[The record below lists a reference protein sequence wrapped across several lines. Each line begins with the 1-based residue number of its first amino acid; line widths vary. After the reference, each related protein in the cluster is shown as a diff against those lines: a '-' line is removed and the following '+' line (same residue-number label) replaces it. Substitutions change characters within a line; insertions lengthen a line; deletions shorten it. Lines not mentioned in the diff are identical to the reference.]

1 MPKSRESKKNKPKSS
16 KKNEA
21 NGGKS
26 PQKKDNLKDL
36 KKQIESMDDKYL
48 RLKAE
53 FDNFRRR
60 KSEEISKILLYDGEN
75 ILKSFLPI
83 FDDLQRMMT
92 ASEGSGKET
101 QKQSI
106 KEGLSMV
113 NNKLDRFLDNND
125 IKRFGIIGDLVDP
138 ELHDAMMTKY
148 DESKDENTILDVFES
163 GFTYRDKVIRHAK
176 VIVNKK

>member
-1 MPKSRESKKNKPKSS
+1 
-16 KKNEA
+16 
-21 NGGKS
+21 
-26 PQKKDNLKDL
+26 
-36 KKQIESMDDKYL
+36 
-48 RLKAE
+48 
-53 FDNFRRR
+53 
-60 KSEEISKILLYDGEN
+60 
-75 ILKSFLPI
+75 
-83 FDDLQRMMT
+83 MMT

>member
-1 MPKSRESKKNKPKSS
+1 MSKNSTPKKNKPKTS

-21 NGGKS
+21 NGRKS

-36 KKQIESMDDKYL
+36 KKKIELMEDKYL

-60 KSEEISKILLYDGEN
+60 KSDEISKILLYDGEN

-83 FDDLQRMMT
+83 FDDLQRMIA
-92 ASEGSGKET
+92 ASELSGKET
-101 QKQSI
+101 PKQSI

-113 NNKLDRFLDNND
+113 NSKLDKFLDNND
-125 IKRFGIIGDLVDP
+125 IKRFGIVGDLVDP
-138 ELHDAMMTKY
+138 ELHDAMMAKY

-163 GFTYRDKVIRHAK
+163 GFTYRDKVVRHAK

>member
-1 MPKSRESKKNKPKSS
+1 MSKSSTPKKNSPKTSKKNK
-16 KKNEA
+16 A
-21 NGGKS
+21 NGVKS
-26 PQKKDNLKDL
+26 PQKKENLKDL
-36 KKQIESMDDKYL
+36 KKQIDLLEDKYL

-83 FDDLQRMMT
+83 FDDLQRT
-92 ASEGSGKET
+92 IAASERTSGKNPKE
-101 QKQSI
+101 SI

-113 NNKLDRFLDNND
+113 NNKLEKFLENNN
-125 IKRFGIIGDLVDP
+125 IKRFGSIGDLVDP

-148 DESKDENTILDVFES
+148 DEKKEENTILEVFEN
-163 GFTYRDKVIRHAK
+163 GFTYREKVIRHAK